1 MSTHD
6 GESDANKNG
15 FLTGQLL
22 MAMPALQDG
31 NFARSVVYVCAHNEE
46 GAMGIVINQPLAAV
60 DFDDLLDQLGMEEDD
75 VHNAPAIHF
84 GGPVETARGFVLHSM
99 DFMQDDTV
107 VINDQV
113 AITGT
118 VDILKAIARGEGPEK
133 SLFVLGYAGWGPGQL
148 EAEMQANSWLSTD
161 ANDALIFDTEID
173 AKWET
178 AVKGIGIDPAK
189 LSSLSGNA

>member
-6 GESDANKNG
+6 GESDTNENG

-107 VINDQV
+107 IINEQV

-148 EAEMQANSWLSTD
+148 EAEMQANSWLNTD

-178 AVKGIGIDPAK
+178 AIKGIGIDPAK